1 MSEKYVVI
9 EAHRATFAVTMM
21 CRVLAVSRAGF
32 YAAQQRAPSHH
43 AREDAQRLGLVHGA
57 CTHAKARYGAPRIQ
71 RVLRQQG
78 VAIGEKRVARLRREA
93 QLVARPRRRFVVTTQ
108 SAHEWP
114 LAPNHVARDFVVGRA
129 LNTVWASDVT
139 DLPTLVGWLSL
150 AVVLD
155 RSSRRVLGW
164 ATSTRNDAA
173 LVLTAFE
180 RAAAMRQPGAGL
192 VHHSDRGSSDASQS
206 YRAALASRGVTASMS
221 RRGDCWD
228 NAVVESFFATLE
240 GELLDGAP
248 LRTPAGMTRALVEF
262 IDGWYNRE
270 RLHSSLGYRTP
281 VAFEQDLLRTPR
293 AA

>member
-9 EAHRATFAVTMM
+9 EAHRATFDVTMM
-21 CRVLAVSRAGF
+21 CRVLGVSRAGF
-32 YAAQQRAPSHH
+32 YAAQRRAPSRRACADSHL
-43 AREDAQRLGLVHGA
+43 LGLVQGA
-57 CTHAKARYGAPRIQ
+57 FAKAKARYGSPRIQ
-71 RVLRQQG
+71 RALKQQG
-78 VAIGEKRVARLRREA
+78 VAIAEKRVARLMREA

-108 SAHEWP
+108 SAHDSP
-114 LAPNHVARDFVVGRA
+114 LAPNHVARNFAVGRP

-139 DLPTLVGWLSL
+139 YIPTLVGWLYL

-155 RSSRRVLGW
+155 LSSRRVLGW
-164 ATSTRNDAA
+164 ATSARNDTA

-180 RAAAMRQPGAGL
+180 RAAAIRQPGARL
-192 VHHSDRGSSDASQS
+192 VHHSDRGSSYASQA
-206 YRAALASRGVTASMS
+206 YRDALAARGITASMS

-240 GELLDGAP
+240 WELLDGAP
-248 LRTPAGMTRALVEF
+248 LRTHAGMTRALVEF

-270 RLHSSLGYRTP
+270 RLHSSLGFRTP
-281 VAFEQDLLRTPR
+281 IAFEQDLLRTPR